1 MLRTAVERTCA
12 STTARTGA
20 FALAYFAGAEVGH
33 VLSFRAEDQAFAG
46 FWPPAG
52 LFLATLVLTRFRLW
66 PVMLLAAC
74 GANLASDVLLHERS
88 VLVSLG
94 FCAANCAEACIGAW
108 LLRRFVGM
116 PITLTRM
123 KDVLGLACFAA
134 LLSTMLG
141 ATIGAGIVTA
151 AFSTA
156 SYWSAW
162 RSWWIGDALG
172 VLVVAPVVLTWSA
185 DGPTRFNVVRPWRFA
200 ESVALFV
207 GMMVVAEGVYGEWLP
222 PPLVVPIFILP
233 FLLWAA
239 LRFGPPGGAAAVLV
253 VALIG
258 LWNTS
263 HGRGPYTVSTAEP
276 SQQALK
282 TQGPLSVVSLSVLLL
297 AAAVA
302 ERKRAEQERTA
313 LIAKLQLAL
322 AEIKTLRGMIPI
334 CAWCKKIRDD
344 KDYWHTVEEYVSY
357 HTEAQFSHG
366 MCPDCLGKAMSELKK
381 DAP

>member
-1 MLRTAVERTCA
+1 MLRTLVERTFA
-12 STTARTGA
+12 STTARIGA
-20 FALAYFAGAEVGH
+20 FGLAYFGGAELGH
-33 VLSFRAEDQAFAG
+33 VLAFRAADQAFAG

-52 LFLATLVLTRFRLW
+52 LFLAALLLTGFRLW
-66 PVMLLAAC
+66 PAMLLAAC
-74 GANLASDVLLHERS
+74 AANLASDVLVHDRS

-108 LLRRFVGM
+108 LLRRFVGL
-116 PITLTRM
+116 PITLARM
-123 KDVLGLACFAA
+123 KDVLGFACFAA
-134 LLSTMLG
+134 LLSSMLG

-151 AFSTA
+151 AFGTA
-156 SYWSAW
+156 SYGSAW
-162 RSWWIGDALG
+162 RTWWIGDALG
-172 VLVVAPVVLTWSA
+172 VLVVAPVVLTGSA
-185 DGPTRFNVVRPWRFA
+185 GGAPFFNVVRPWRFA
-200 ESVALFV
+200 ESVALFI
-207 GMMVVAEGVYGEWLP
+207 GMMVVTEGVYGEWLP
-222 PPLVVPIFILP
+222 PPLTVPIFILP

-239 LRFGPPGGAAAVLV
+239 LRFGPPGGSAAVLV

-258 LWNTS
+258 LWHTS
-263 HGRGPYTVSTAEP
+263 HGRGPYTVPTAEP
-276 SQQALK
+276 SRQALK

-313 LIAKLQLAL
+313 LIANLQLAL

-344 KDYWHTVEEYVSY
+344 QDYWHTVEEYVSD

-381 DAP
+381 GEP